1 VVWRHARWAVGA
13 TVSGERL
20 AKPDRHQ
27 LQPEGP
33 LDMPAVS
40 RYAFE
45 GFSARTTRL
54 LFNQQ
59 AFRGWDEP
67 AAVGD
72 SPMRHRRNVL
82 AADWA

>member
-1 VVWRHARWAVGA
+1 MGRGGHRELGG
-13 TVSGERL
+13 SSDRL
-20 AKPDRHQ
+20 AAKPDRHQ

-59 AFRGWDEP
+59 AFGGRDQP